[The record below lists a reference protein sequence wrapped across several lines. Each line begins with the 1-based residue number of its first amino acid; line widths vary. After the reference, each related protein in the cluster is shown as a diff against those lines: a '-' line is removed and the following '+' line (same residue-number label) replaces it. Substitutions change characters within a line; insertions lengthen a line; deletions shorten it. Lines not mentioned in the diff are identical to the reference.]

1 MIQSGYLYWCIV
13 ILIIFLFYSKNSSY
27 EIMQDI
33 KEHYVNEYGDDTDDN
48 YDNDDDDNYNYNYD
62 YDNCDS
68 CRRKQIRHMRHIGCN
83 SCSRENFSGE
93 NIQKKKKTVKFNPTP
108 TTYYF

>member
-27 EIMQDI
+27 EILKDI
-33 KEHYVNEYGDDTDDN
+33 KEHYENEYGDN
-48 YDNDDDDNYNYNYD
+48 SDDNYNYNYD
-62 YDNCDS
+62 YNNCNS
-68 CRRKQIRHMRHIGCN
+68 CTRKQLRHIRHMGCN
-83 SCSRENFSGE
+83 SCNRENFSGE